1 MFAEQRR
8 KNRLQTLI
16 RQWVEYRDTVL
27 AHLGDETATQEQEQR
42 FLELK
47 GGIARTLTEVVDEFP
62 PGHLRQASLN
72 QKGIL
77 DFIAQYPTL
86 RTGKPLTDEQKDM
99 FERAW
104 QRHYLTMNQ
113 MAAVGGAP
121 DGKKKASG
129 GMQAPIP
136 AGGGGHRGRGMGR
149 IFDHWFVRVVVIVA
163 VLTGALWVLAATLPW
178 ERMNGTPSVAAVKNV
193 ADDAGSALKSGVSD
207 VGGMAD
213 ESLTGVRRFLQPVIN
228 QWGPEATAIMCTVLL
243 LLLGYWIFIRTR

>member
-27 AHLGDETATQEQEQR
+27 AHLGDEATTQEQEQR

-113 MAAVGGAP
+113 MAAVQGAP
-121 DGKKKASG
+121 GDKKKPAG
-129 GMQAPIP
+129 GMHAPIP
-136 AGGGGHRGRGMGR
+136 GGGGHRPRGR

-163 VLTGALWVLAATLPW
+163 VLTGALWILAQTLPW
-178 ERMNGTPSVAAVKNV
+178 ERMNGTPSMAAVKSV
-193 ADDAGSALKSGVSD
+193 ADDAGHAIKSGVSD
-207 VGGMAD
+207 VGGTMD
-213 ESLTGVRRFLQPVIN
+213 DSLSGVRRFLQPVIN